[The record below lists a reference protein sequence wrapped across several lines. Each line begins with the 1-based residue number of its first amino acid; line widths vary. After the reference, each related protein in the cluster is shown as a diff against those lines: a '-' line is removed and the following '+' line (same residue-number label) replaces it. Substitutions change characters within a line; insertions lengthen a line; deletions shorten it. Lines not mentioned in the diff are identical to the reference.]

1 MRWEAQMLQA
11 DDEQPADS
19 PGIPVGRTATL
30 PLVGLQRSITSPQF
44 ADTVFHE
51 VLAKSAL
58 NQVPAASS
66 MPFRWTVNPYRGC
79 THACVYCYARNT
91 HTYLDLDAG
100 ADFDQQIVVKVNIAD
115 VLKAEVNRPSWT
127 REMVALGTNTDPYQ
141 RAEGRYQLMPG
152 IIRTLADSGTPIS
165 LLTKGTL
172 LKRDLPILKEAS
184 SLVPIQVGVSLALL
198 EPALAARVEP
208 GTPSPTA
215 RLKLIEKLTE
225 AGAEVS
231 VMAMPIL
238 PWLTDGEDDLES
250 LFSAVRDAGAHQI
263 QAGALHLRPGA
274 RQWYLEWIEREHPQL
289 LAGYRNFYAHGSY
302 APQSYRRAL
311 SRRAVSVAS
320 RMGLH
325 YGSAH
330 RALPERPRSAAPD
343 FGAKTSTLREPAPL
357 QPSLFD

>member
-1 MRWEAQMLQA
+1 MLQA
-11 DDEQPADS
+11 DDEQSAVS

-100 ADFDQQIVVKVNIAD
+100 KDFDQQIVVKVNIAE
-115 VLKAEVNRPSWT
+115 VLKAEVTRPTWS
-127 REMVALGTNTDPYQ
+127 RELVALGTNTDPYQ
-141 RAEGRYQLMPG
+141 RAEGKYQLMPG
-152 IIRTLADSGTPIS
+152 IIRALADSGTPIS

-172 LKRDLPILKEAS
+172 LKRDLPVLKNAS
-184 SLVPIQVGVSLALL
+184 ASVPVQVGVSLALL
-198 EPALAARVEP
+198 DPSLASHVEP
-208 GTPSPTA
+208 GTPSPSA
-215 RLKLIEKLTE
+215 RLKLIEKLAA
-225 AGAEVS
+225 AGAQVS

-274 RQWYLEWIEREHPQL
+274 RQWYLEWIEREYPHL
-289 LAGYRNFYAHGSY
+289 LAGYRNFYARGSY
-302 APQSYRRAL
+302 APQSYRRSL
-311 SRRAVSVAS
+311 SRRAITVAS
-320 RMGLH
+320 RLGLH

-330 RALPERPRSAAPD
+330 RALPEQSSAAPQD
-343 FGAKTSTLREPAPL
+343 LGSKTALS